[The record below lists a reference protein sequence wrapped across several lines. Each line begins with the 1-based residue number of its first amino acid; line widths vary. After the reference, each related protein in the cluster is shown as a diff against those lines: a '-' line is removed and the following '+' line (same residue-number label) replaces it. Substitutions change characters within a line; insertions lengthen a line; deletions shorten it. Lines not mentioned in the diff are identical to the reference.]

1 MTILGYFIAGYAA
14 INLIDSL
21 ISLLCTALE
30 VPKAKLSL
38 KITEYNSKISKIA
51 EDDMPCN
58 TNAIGFQAPISADEE
73 CIEEEE

>member
-1 MTILGYFIAGYAA
+1 MTILAYFIAGYAA

-38 KITEYNSKISKIA
+38 KITEYNSKINKIT
-51 EDDMPCN
+51 EEEIPV
-58 TNAIGFQAPISADEE
+58 NANVIGFQAPISADEGDIDE
-73 CIEEEE
+73 

>member
-1 MTILGYFIAGYAA
+1 MTILAYFIAGYAA

-51 EDDMPCN
+51 EEEIPIN
-58 TNAIGFQAPISADEE
+58 TNAIGFQAPVSENEEDIDE
-73 CIEEEE
+73 

>member
-1 MTILGYFIAGYAA
+1 MTILAYFIAGYAA

-51 EDDMPCN
+51 E
-58 TNAIGFQAPISADEE
+58 EE
-73 CIEEEE
+73 IRQYEKEQQKTGAKKS

>member
-1 MTILGYFIAGYAA
+1 MTILVYFIAGYAA

-38 KITEYNSKISKIA
+38 KITKYNSKINKIT
-51 EDDMPCN
+51 EEEIPV
-58 TNAIGFQAPISADEE
+58 NANVIGFQAPISADEGDIDE
-73 CIEEEE
+73 

>member
-1 MTILGYFIAGYAA
+1 MTILAYFIAGYAA

-38 KITEYNSKISKIA
+38 KITDYNSNISKIA
-51 EDDMPCN
+51 EEEIPIN
-58 TNAIGFQAPISADEE
+58 TNAIGFQAPASEDEE
-73 CIEEEE
+73 DIDE

>member
-1 MTILGYFIAGYAA
+1 MTALVYFIAGYAA

-38 KITEYNSKISKIA
+38 KITEYNSRISKIA
-51 EDDMPCN
+51 EEEEIPAN
-58 TNAIGFQAPISADEE
+58 TNIIGFQAPLSADEE
-73 CIEEEE
+73 DIEE